1 MDMENEL
8 EIVLEIPDVVNSGE
22 AMFSMAM
29 DSELSVTL
37 SYEEFLI
44 AGNNQG
50 LISLA
55 SLFMGLA
62 QDGVPD
68 GTSIRLTDKNGL
80 SKGSLDLMIIKK
92 E

>member
-1 MDMENEL
+1 MEKEIEITL
-8 EIVLEIPDVVNSGE
+8 EISDVTNAGE
-22 AMFSMAM
+22 MAFSMIK

-37 SYEEFLI
+37 SDEEFLI

-50 LISLA
+50 LLSLA
-55 SLFMGLA
+55 ACFMGLA
-62 QDGVPD
+62 QEGVPD

-80 SKGSLDLMIIKK
+80 LKGSLDLMIIKK